1 MGYRNYIATINKE
14 EYDKIKDF
22 TKEELYSYKNKSMT
36 NDYVGPYDIAP
47 NRLYELGKDV
57 DEFPGDLMKPFFSNK
72 ELQDEMTDEDELYLV
87 DKEFLT
93 AVIDRYSE
101 KIKAYYEKLLDPI
114 LTDEKFSKLKDPKE
128 YDPNH
133 VYEMARHIQSM
144 AFEWG
149 VSAFNKKLPYDL
161 TKGDAVT
168 TSWKYEYA
176 QFELVRI
183 YKTFDWENNK
193 MVYYG
198 Y

>member
-1 MGYRNYIATINKE
+1 MGYRNYIATITNQ

-22 TKEELYSYKNKSMT
+22 TKEELYTYKNTSMD
-36 NDYVGPYDIAP
+36 DYVGPYDIATD
-47 NRLYELGKDV
+47 RLYELGKNV
-57 DEFPGDLMKPFFSNK
+57 DEFPDELLKPFFSNK
-72 ELQDEMTDEDELYLV
+72 ELQDEITDEDEFYLV
-87 DKEFLT
+87 DKEFLK
-93 AVIDRYSE
+93 AVIDRYSD
-101 KIKAYYEKLLDPI
+101 KIKAYYRKLLDPI
-114 LTDEKFSKLKDPKE
+114 LTDERFPKLKDPNE
-128 YDPNH
+128 YDPTH
-133 VYEMARHIQSM
+133 VYEMASHIQSM

-149 VSAFNKKLPYDL
+149 VSVFNKTAPYDL

>member
-1 MGYRNYIATINKE
+1 MGYRNYIATITKE

-36 NDYVGPYDIAP
+36 NDYVGTYDIAP
-47 NRLYELGKDV
+47 NILYELGKDV
-57 DEFPGDLMKPFFSNK
+57 DEFPGDLKPFFLNK

-87 DKEFLT
+87 DKDFLT

-114 LTDEKFSKLKDPKE
+114 LTDEKFPKLKYPNE
-128 YDPNH
+128 YDTTH
-133 VYEMARHIQSM
+133 VYEMAIHIQSM

-149 VSAFNKKLPYDL
+149 VSPFNKKLPYDL